1 MVEVERKQQDR
12 KKRQHELQ
20 PNYKARDTKPIA
32 NHALS
37 MEAITK
43 VRWSSDKN
51 RRTTITVSIAETH
64 KKQTFYLDDSLNN
77 S

>member
-37 MEAITK
+37 MEAITR

-51 RRTTITVSIAETH
+51 RRSTITVSIVETH
-64 KKQTFYLDDSLNN
+64 EKQTFYLDDTLNN